1 MALEEKT
8 KIWMAIK
15 AALPIINK
23 SGLNSVEILLWSQ
36 DKDLGQVMKRLE
48 EIKDEVEENIKLGEG
63 YTNEDKEEVHEDIL
77 LDYSPDNV
85 HTDTTREN
93 IHIWFNLIISLKE

>member
-15 AALPIINK
+15 AALPIKNK
-23 SGLNSVEILLWSQ
+23 CGLNSVEILLWSQ

-63 YTNEDKEEVHEDIL
+63 DTNEDMEEVHEVIL
-77 LDYSPDNV
+77 LDCSPDNV
-85 HTDTTREN
+85 ESTH
-93 IHIWFNLIISLKE
+93 